1 VTTLFDLPPDPEE
14 GRAPKPLRLSTRK
27 RTLLEWIRA
36 NGETSSDAVP
46 LGMAAKDLRE
56 LELDGLL
63 VGEGAQVRVY
73 RVAGGAR

>member
-1 VTTLFDLPPDPEE
+1 MTTLFDLPPDPEE

-27 RTLLEWIRA
+27 RTLLEWVRA
-36 NGETSSDAVP
+36 NGAVSSDAVP
-46 LGMAAKDLRE
+46 LGVAAKDLRE